1 MDFEEFAAVYEAY
14 IEQRDTDFK
23 DRWNRTRVLA
33 AILIQPH
40 LVKGKRVTP
49 ENLLPLPWDKKK
61 EGKKKRTI
69 TVEEQRR
76 RMEQLVA
83 ELGDEMI

>member
-1 MDFEEFAAVYEAY
+1 MDFEDFAAVYEAY

-23 DRWNRTRVLA
+23 DRWNRTRALA

-40 LVKGKRVTP
+40 LARGKKVTP